1 MGQCRGY
8 KTSDC
13 WIATKKTEPLCSNC
27 FLQRDKDWFKT
38 FLERIADPLA
48 EPSELL
54 SRLEDLL
61 PCMDR
66 PTFLYTT
73 LDSILVSMMK
83 RNNPTLLK
91 TVLDTI
97 RSSKQNSILLH
108 RIKFHTPCSNNSFCS
123 VYRYLLCSGTFH
135 EPILPEACLHCIG
148 ASLTNL
154 SNNVKQKQ
162 EILRMF
168 RFANIGPSQRFA
180 HLLRTTVKY
189 YGGEEILTKFV
200 YCVLEQQAYS
210 STNERIR
217 NLFDSL
223 REITEKQ
230 FSKEGYDAFWKRVYQ
245 HPTLLQ
251 ERIVSKIQEKRQDVY
266 DYIWDHFLP
275 IHKELLEVTWNPSR
289 FVEWCLDESIRSFL
303 KNEIPDWNSTNILL

>member
-1 MGQCRGY
+1 MGKCKGY
-8 KTSDC
+8 KKSDC
-13 WIATKKTEPLCSNC
+13 WIAARKTEPLCSNC
-27 FLQRDKDWFKT
+27 FLQREKDWFKT

-66 PTFLYTT
+66 PTFSYET
-73 LDSILVSMMK
+73 LDSILLSIMK
-83 RNNPTLLK
+83 RNNPMLLK
-91 TVLDTI
+91 TVLETL

-108 RIKFHTPCSNNSFCS
+108 RIKFHTNNSFCRI
-123 VYRYLLCSGTFH
+123 YRYLLSSGTFH

-154 SNNVKQKQ
+154 SNNVRQKQ

-168 RFANIGPSQRFA
+168 RFANIGPSQKFA
-180 HLLRTTVKY
+180 HLLRTTVRQ

-223 REITEKQ
+223 YEITEKE

-245 HPTLLQ
+245 HPTFLQ
-251 ERIVSKIQEKRQDVY
+251 ERIVSKIQDKKQETY
-266 DYIWDHFLP
+266 DYIWDRFLP
-275 IHKELLEVTWNPSR
+275 VHKELLAVTWDPSR
-289 FVEWCLDESIRSFL
+289 FVAWCLDESMNEFL
-303 KNEIPDWNSTNILL
+303 KNAIPEWNPNVLLEES